1 MGTRPHD
8 APGHEAADPEP
19 SGARRVVRGGSGWL
33 RTTERAFEYWLLSYK
48 RTWRGTVVSTFL
60 VPVLFLA
67 ALGLGLGSFVDTG
80 PGRAALG
87 GQTYLDF
94 IAPGLLAATAMQ
106 TASFES
112 SYPVM
117 GAWKWFKSYYA
128 MLATPLRI
136 VDVLVGHVI
145 FVGFRVLTT
154 CLVYLVVI
162 SAFGAVTSPWGVL
175 TVVAGLLTGLAVA
188 APTFALAT
196 TTDRDTV
203 LSTYFRLA
211 ILPMFL
217 FSGAFFPIAQLPD
230 LVRPVAYATPLW
242 HGVELARMFAYGAL
256 EPGRIL
262 LGVGYLCL
270 WIGAGT
276 WWAARAFRRR
286 LLV

>member
-1 MGTRPHD
+1 MSPRRKERNGVGVD
-8 APGHEAADPEP
+8 SGPER
-19 SGARRVVRGGSGWL
+19 ARTGRL
-33 RTTERAFEYWLLSYK
+33 RATERAFEYWMLAYR
-48 RTWRGTVVSTFL
+48 RTWRGTAVSTFL
-60 VPVLFLA
+60 MPVLFLA

-87 GQTYLDF
+87 GQTYLTF

-106 TASFES
+106 TAALES

-128 MLATPLRI
+128 MLATPLRP
-136 VDVLVGHVI
+136 VDVLVGHLL

-162 SAFGAVTSPWGVL
+162 SAFGAVRSPWGVL

-196 TTDRDTV
+196 IADRDTV
-203 LSTYFRLA
+203 LSIYFRLA

-217 FSGAFFPIAQLPD
+217 FSGAFFPVEQLPA
-230 LVRPVAYATPLW
+230 LVRLVAYATPLW
-242 HGVELARMFAYGAL
+242 HGVEMARMFAYGIP
-256 EPGRIL
+256 EPGRIV
-262 LGVGYLCL
+262 LGVGYLCT
-270 WIGAGT
+270 WVGAGT
-276 WWAARAFRRR
+276 WWAAHAFRRR
-286 LLV
+286 LFV